1 MLERLHEHINQ
12 ELNTNTRTDTIFVI
26 TGIVFNFI
34 MLGISSAMAGEA
46 TNTYDGSSNMTA
58 SIVLGI
64 TMTLTVIINGIA
76 ITGLITG
83 RTTREKLYAGLL
95 KMYTD
100 SKVAQYY
107 DSSLLSNYT
116 NRYALFMGVIGL
128 LGLAAIAIPLVVLFT
143 SR

>member
-1 MLERLHEHINQ
+1 MLERLHDHINQ

-46 TNTYDGSSNMTA
+46 TANYNGSNNMTA

-64 TMTLTVIINGIA
+64 TMTLSVLINGIA

-83 RTTREKLYAGLL
+83 RTTREKLYAGLI
-95 KMYTD
+95 KMYAD

-107 DSSLLSNYT
+107 DTSLLTNYN
-116 NRYALFMGVIGL
+116 NRYALFISVIGL
-128 LGLAAIAIPLVVLFT
+128 LGLASIGIPLVVLFT
-143 SR
+143 